1 MLMPLQLPSYMG
13 TQGNGSSALAAPKG
27 NYGSIENSGVEVTL
41 NTHPIVGQF
50 EWDSELQVSVNKN
63 KLKSLSGTT
72 SAAIIGYGQWS
83 DVVSLSEV
91 GSSLYNFYGY
101 VTDGVYKDFA
111 DIQNS
116 PKTSAYPFVKDGD
129 GNIVRD
135 AEGNVQLADAGKF
148 NRGNTVWV
156 GDVKYKDLNGD
167 GIIDENDRTNIGSP
181 MPDFTFGWTNTFRYK
196 NFDLSVFIN
205 GSYGNKVYN
214 YLSMKLTHMNS
225 PWTNQLNAVNGRA
238 QLVPIN
244 PNKVYE
250 DGTMWYNDVS
260 NVMVANPGA
269 SIPRATIN
277 DPNDNDR
284 ISDRYIEDGSYI
296 RLKNISLGYT
306 FPKKT
311 IDKLGLSNLRIY
323 ANIQNLLTI
332 TGYDGYDPEIGASTS
347 SVNVYGLDNGRY
359 PSPTVYSFG
368 LNVSF

>member
-1 MLMPLQLPSYMG
+1 MD
-13 TQGNGSSALAAPKG
+13 K
-27 NYGSIENSGVEVTL
+27 SGVEVTL
-41 NTHPIVGQF
+41 NTPPIVGQF

-205 GSYGNKVYN
+205 GSVGNKVMN
-214 YLSMKLTHMNS
+214 YMSINLTHMNS
-225 PWTNQLNAVNGRA
+225 AWTNQLAKVNGHA
-238 QLVPIN
+238 VIVPIDAD
-244 PNKVYE
+244 KAAAA
-250 DGTMWYNDVS
+250 GAKSWYYDITNS
-260 NVMVANPGA
+260 QVANPNA
-269 SIPRATIN
+269 VLPRVTLN

-284 ISDRYIEDGSYI
+284 ISDRYVEDGSYV
-296 RLKNISLGYT
+296 RLKNITFGYT
-306 FPKKT
+306 FPK
-311 IDKLGLSNLRIY
+311 
-323 ANIQNLLTI
+323 
-332 TGYDGYDPEIGASTS
+332 
-347 SVNVYGLDNGRY
+347 
-359 PSPTVYSFG
+359 
-368 LNVSF
+368 NVSSG